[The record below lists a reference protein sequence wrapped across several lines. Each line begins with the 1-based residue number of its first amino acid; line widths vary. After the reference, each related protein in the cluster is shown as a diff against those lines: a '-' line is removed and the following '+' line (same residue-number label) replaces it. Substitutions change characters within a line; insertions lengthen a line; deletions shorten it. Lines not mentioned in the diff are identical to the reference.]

1 MKAIVQVT
9 GLQDID
15 GEKNDSQIMCE
26 GTYEY
31 TKEKAVISY
40 THMDPEADDSYT
52 TKIVLDS
59 AGMTMI
65 KEGTFASQMQFAP
78 GLKYAGSYS
87 TPYGQLAIN
96 VITDYIDAYLDEN
109 GGMIKL
115 AYLLEM
121 GNMVNSFN
129 ELCIKVGVNK

>member
-1 MKAIVQVT
+1 MKAVIEVT

-15 GEKNDSQIMCE
+15 GEKSDSQIMCE

-31 TKEKAVISY
+31 TKEKAVITY
-40 THMDPEADDSYT
+40 THIDTQAQDSYT
-52 TKIVLDS
+52 TKIVLDGS
-59 AGMTMI
+59 GMTMI
-65 KEGTFASQMQFAP
+65 KEGEFSSQMQFAP

-87 TPYGQLAIN
+87 TPYGNLSIN
-96 VITDYIDAYLDEN
+96 VLTDYIDAYLDEN

-115 AYLLEM
+115 AYGLEM

-129 ELCIKVGVNK
+129 ELCIKVGANK

>member
-1 MKAIVQVT
+1 MKVIVQVT

-15 GEKNDSQIMCE
+15 GEKNESQIMCE

-31 TKEKAVISY
+31 TKEKAVITY
-40 THMDPEADDSYT
+40 THIDTQAEDSYT

-59 AGMTMI
+59 SGMTMI
-65 KEGTFASQMQFAP
+65 KEGNFASQMQFAP
-78 GLKYAGSYS
+78 GLKYAGSYA
-87 TPYGQLAIN
+87 TPYGNLSIN
-96 VITDYIDAYLDEN
+96 VITDYIDAYLDED

-115 AYLLEM
+115 AYVLEM

-129 ELCIKVGVNK
+129 ELCIKVGTGK

>member
-1 MKAIVQVT
+1 MKAIVKVT

-15 GEKNDSQIMCE
+15 GEKSDSQIMCE

-31 TKEKAVISY
+31 TKEKAVITY
-40 THMDPEADDSYT
+40 THIDTEADDSYT

-59 AGMTMI
+59 TGMTMI
-65 KEGTFASQMQFAP
+65 KEGAFASQMQFAP

-87 TPYGQLAIN
+87 TPYGQLSIN
-96 VITDYIDAYLDEN
+96 VITDFIDAYLDED

-115 AYLLEM
+115 AYSLDM

-129 ELCIKVGVNK
+129 ELSIEVGVNK